1 MATSTTSDTTQPPNT
16 FQLLKEATQA
26 WLDDYAPSM
35 GASISYYA
43 LFSLAPLLLIVISVA
58 GLVFGEEAAQ
68 GEIVAQ
74 LVGIMGH
81 EGAEA
86 VQAML
91 KAAREPKESI
101 AATCFSLVIFLIGA
115 TATFAEL
122 QNALDRIWRVP
133 ALKRKSGLWHLL
145 RTRFLSFGLVL
156 GMGFLLTVSLAVSA
170 ALAALGQWWKAWF
183 LGWEVVLELV
193 NFAVSACIFML
204 LFASIYKTM
213 PRAKIAWRDV
223 WTGATVTSLLFMVG
237 KALIGLYLG
246 KSGLASGFG
255 AAGSVVVLVAW
266 VYYSAQIFLW
276 GAEYTWVY
284 ANRHGSRTPLTSG
297 P

>member
-1 MATSTTSDTTQPPNT
+1 
-16 FQLLKEATQA
+16 
-26 WLDDYAPSM
+26 M

-58 GLVFGEEAAQ
+58 GLVFGREAAQ

-74 LVGIMGH
+74 LAGIMGH

-86 VQAML
+86 LQAML

-101 AATCFSLVIFLIGA
+101 AATCVSLVVFLVGA

-122 QNALDRIWRVP
+122 QNALDRIWEVP
-133 ALKRKSGLWHLL
+133 ASKRKSGLWHLL
-145 RTRFLSFGLVL
+145 RTRLLSFGLVL
-156 GMGFLLTVSLAVSA
+156 GMGFLT
-170 ALAALGQWWKAWF
+170 AWF
-183 LGWEVVLELV
+183 LGWEVVLEIV
-193 NFAVSACIFML
+193 NFAVSAGIFTL

-246 KSGLASGFG
+246 TSGLASGFG

-284 ANRHGSRTPLTSG
+284 ANSHGSRTPLTYG